1 MSKPVALAKDVLT
14 ADLASRIEQVFG
26 KSTDSLDLVERRAR
40 ELLPEHK
47 VVIWEGDPQTFQFG
61 FVSQAAEDILGYPC
75 GRWVTEPDFWVSTVV
90 HPDHRHE
97 AAAFCALATGQGR
110 DHDFQ
115 YLAVRADGGSTLI
128 HDVVKVI
135 KGPRGIAARLRGI
148 MIEIGDN

>member
-61 FVSQAAEDILGYPC
+61 F
-75 GRWVTEPDFWVSTVV
+75 
-90 HPDHRHE
+90 
-97 AAAFCALATGQGR
+97 
-110 DHDFQ
+110 
-115 YLAVRADGGSTLI
+115 
-128 HDVVKVI
+128 
-135 KGPRGIAARLRGI
+135 
-148 MIEIGDN
+148 